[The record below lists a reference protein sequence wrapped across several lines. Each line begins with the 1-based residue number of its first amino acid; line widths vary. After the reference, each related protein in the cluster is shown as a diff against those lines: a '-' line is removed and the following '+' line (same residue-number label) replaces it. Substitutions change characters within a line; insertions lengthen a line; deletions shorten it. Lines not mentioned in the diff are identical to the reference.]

1 MASLEARN
9 EEKPEET
16 ELGSSTDEV
25 VGAHEIG
32 RFNPFETRRTRWR
45 CTLSRQVAENEQESD
60 YEANGNKPAKDGS
73 SIDLQREFQL
83 WVLSAA
89 VFTASSW
96 RRYF

>member
-1 MASLEARN
+1 MVPGEARN

-16 ELGSSTDEV
+16 ELRGSTDEV
-25 VGAHEIG
+25 VGAHEGG
-32 RFNPFETRRTRWR
+32 RFYPFETRRTRWR
-45 CTLSRQVAENEQESD
+45 CPLSRQGAENDQKSS

-73 SIDLQREFQL
+73 RIDLQREFQL
-83 WVLSAA
+83 WVPSAA